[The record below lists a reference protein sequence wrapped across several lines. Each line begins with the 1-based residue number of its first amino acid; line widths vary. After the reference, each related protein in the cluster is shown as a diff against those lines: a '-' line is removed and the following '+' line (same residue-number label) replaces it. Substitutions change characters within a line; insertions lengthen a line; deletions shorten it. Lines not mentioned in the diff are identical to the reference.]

1 VSTDDVNPD
10 DLEALFD
17 SIAGTTTFA
26 PPEPE
31 PAPAAAPAAAAP
43 AASAPASGDL
53 FSQLGQATRQF
64 HDALRDIGHDK
75 ISQLQAQAD
84 KARTAIGGV
93 KPLQDALDSGSGQ
106 LSGKWQQLM
115 DGKLSVEEFK
125 GLVGET
131 RAYLQDVPMKT
142 KSCNSQLADAS
153 TIDPALL
160 KKLADSVLQLEAKLL
175 QALVANAPDAAK
187 KAAGDVP
194 SNANPDQVKTAL
206 SSLGF

>member
-1 VSTDDVNPD
+1 VSSDEASPD

-17 SIAGTTTFA
+17 SIAGTTFTPPA
-26 PPEPE
+26 PEPA
-31 PAPAAAPAAAAP
+31 PAAAAPAAAPAAA
-43 AASAPASGDL
+43 ASGDL

-75 ISQLQAQAD
+75 IGQLQTQAD
-84 KARTAIGGV
+84 KARTAISGV

-131 RAYLQDVPMKT
+131 RAFLQDVPMKT
-142 KSCNSQLADAS
+142 KSCNSQLADA
-153 TIDPALL
+153 TPIDSALL
-160 KKLADSVLQLEAKLL
+160 KKLADSVQQLEVKLV

-194 SNANPDQVKTAL
+194 ANANPDQIKTAL

>member
-1 VSTDDVNPD
+1 VSDDANAD

-17 SIAGTTTFA
+17 SIAGTNFTPPA
-26 PPEPE
+26 PEPA
-31 PAPAAAPAAAAP
+31 PVAAPAAAPAAVA
-43 AASAPASGDL
+43 ASGDL
-53 FSQLGQATRQF
+53 FSQLGQATRQL

-84 KARTAIGGV
+84 KARAALSGV

-115 DGKLSVEEFK
+115 DGKLSVDEFK

-131 RAYLQDVPMKT
+131 RAYLQDVPLKT
-142 KSCNSQLADAS
+142 KSANSQLADA
-153 TIDPALL
+153 TTLDPAIL
-160 KKLADSVLQLEAKLL
+160 KKLADSVLQLEIKLV
-175 QALVANAPDAAK
+175 QALAANAPDAAK

-194 SNANPDQVKTAL
+194 SNANPDQIKTAL

>member
-1 VSTDDVNPD
+1 MSNDVDPD

-17 SIAGTTTFA
+17 SIAGTNTFT
-26 PPEPE
+26 PPAPE
-31 PAPAAAPAAAAP
+31 PAPAAAAAP
-43 AASAPASGDL
+43 AVAPSASGDL

-75 ISQLQAQAD
+75 IGQLQAQAD
-84 KARTAIGGV
+84 KARTALGGV
-93 KPLQDALDSGSGQ
+93 KPLQDALDTGSGQ

-115 DGKLSVEEFK
+115 DGKLGIEEFK

-131 RAYLQDVPMKT
+131 RAFLLDVPLKT
-142 KSCNSQLADAS
+142 KSANSQLADAS
-153 TIDPALL
+153 SLDPALL
-160 KKLADSVLQLEAKLL
+160 KKLADAALQLEGKLL

-194 SNANPDQVKTAL
+194 ANASPDQVKAAL
-206 SSLGF
+206 GSLGF

>member
-1 VSTDDVNPD
+1 MSDDANAD

-17 SIAGTTTFA
+17 SIAGTNFTPPA
-26 PPEPE
+26 PEPA
-31 PAPAAAPAAAAP
+31 PVAAPAAAPAAVA
-43 AASAPASGDL
+43 ASGDL
-53 FSQLGQATRQF
+53 FSQLGQATRQL

-84 KARTAIGGV
+84 KARAALSGV

-115 DGKLSVEEFK
+115 DGKLSVDEFK

-131 RAYLQDVPMKT
+131 RAYLQDVPLKT
-142 KSCNSQLADAS
+142 KSANSQLADA
-153 TIDPALL
+153 TTLDPAIL
-160 KKLADSVLQLEAKLL
+160 KKLADSVLQLEIKLV
-175 QALVANAPDAAK
+175 QALAANAPDAAK

-194 SNANPDQVKTAL
+194 SNANPDQIKTAL